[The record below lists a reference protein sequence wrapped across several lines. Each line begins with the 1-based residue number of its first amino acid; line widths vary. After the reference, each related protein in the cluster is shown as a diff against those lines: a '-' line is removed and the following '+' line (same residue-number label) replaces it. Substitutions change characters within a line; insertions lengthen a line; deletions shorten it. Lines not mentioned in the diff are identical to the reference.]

1 MLVERWQF
9 PKNLSEAIR
18 HHHDGTISNSTLHHC
33 LFVADQ
39 LSKHKTLCNSGTG
52 MVNELP
58 AAMADRFGGNLDEII
73 VQLGDLSNVI
83 AEAQAFAQTSKEIR
97 P

>member
-1 MLVERWQF
+1 
-9 PKNLSEAIR
+9 
-18 HHHDGTISNSTLHHC
+18 
-33 LFVADQ
+33 
-39 LSKHKTLCNSGTG
+39 
-52 MVNELP
+52 
-58 AAMADRFGGNLDEII
+58 MADRFGGNLDEII